1 MKLRTR
7 KFLAGLLSLG
17 LLLQAA
23 SPLSALAAEGGS
35 AAHTL
40 TVTVGNT
47 TYNLTANGETV
58 SFDVAW
64 PLGYPTVSYDEGF
77 AFEGGFNGDVILNG
91 GENVTIKG
99 ESYAVNGSLNATVN
113 DLTVTKSDSGTD
125 AAIRGEATITSAGD
139 VRISGNLDYNNI
151 SLVNQAV
158 EGKLTVNSAQDV
170 SIDGILNGGA
180 DINCQTLSLNC
191 GNGSTVSG
199 TLTVHNAQKIQATA
213 FAIYGVI
220 GDRGKA
226 GKLVLDHCTGAVTL
240 CNTYG
245 YEAVQAGTVEVRNLP
260 TGYVA
265 RYYAGSSE
273 AESTETQDAND
284 CARYSYFRIEYVNP
298 SNKTLTLTNAKA
310 YTDAAYTT
318 ELINAT
324 SANGTSTYHVDEG
337 KTVYVK
343 AVAPGEGQWKF
354 GGWIDREETS
364 EKITVT
370 VTEDMTLTAKWVE
383 RTTHTLTLKYAE
395 AYEGETKLVGT
406 AGENGTTTYTV
417 ENGKELTIKAV
428 APDET
433 QQWMFKGWTGSNKT
447 DKEINV
453 TVHENMALTAKWV
466 VETPEPDEGE
476 EVPYGITVTIG
487 NNPPIEVTS
496 ENCGHI
502 LGVGNDKLTY
512 DPDTHTLTGTGSF
525 GKMKVEI
532 TDDLEDKVDVV
543 LSNANGAVVNGSL
556 TVTGAQDVKV
566 TGVSSTALITRDA
579 TITCAGDI
587 LMDNTGSGNVLGYGD
602 HGNLDVQSAQNVT
615 IHGEGRTSTDED
627 GNNYTIYGRA
637 EIECS
642 GNVEITSQNGGA
654 VWDPVVITKAAN
666 VTITANQRAVWDSRS
681 YLDSSINCSGEVK
694 ITSKNA
700 AALHDG
706 KLTITGATD
715 VTISGKRDEGATVGG
730 NVTITCSGPVVLEN
744 TGGGNAVSGELKYTP
759 THTQKYE
766 IKTGT
771 TAESAEVVYPGE
783 SGTGY
788 TGAFNDPYINI
799 APASSGDTTPDDTG
813 TVDSDSGAGGAV
825 AAVLVGGAAVWGG
838 YEIATRVILHNILP
852 EGAEIPANRGQL
864 ALLVWN
870 TAGRPEP
877 VNTPAFADVAD
888 ADTAKAAQW
897 CVEQGIM
904 DAKSESTF
912 KPEGWMP
919 KFKTIEVW
927 EKAFPK
933 Q

>member
-47 TYNLTANGETV
+47 TYNLTANGGTV

-343 AVAPGEGQWKF
+343 AVAPGEGQW
-354 GGWIDREETS
+354 T
-364 EKITVT
+364 
-370 VTEDMTLTAKWVE
+370 
-383 RTTHTLTLKYAE
+383 
-395 AYEGETKLVGT
+395 
-406 AGENGTTTYTV
+406 
-417 ENGKELTIKAV
+417 
-428 APDET
+428 
-433 QQWMFKGWTGSNKT
+433 FKGWTGSEETSENITVTVNKNMT
-447 DKEINV
+447 LTANWVKEI
-453 TVHENMALTAKWV
+453 
-466 VETPEPDEGE
+466 PEPDEG
-476 EVPYGITVTIG
+476 VNYGIKVTIG

-566 TGVSSTALITRDA
+566 TGVSSTALITGDA

-627 GNNYTIYGRA
+627 GNSYTIYGRA

-681 YLDSSINCSGEVK
+681 YLDSSINCSGKVK
-694 ITSKNA
+694 ITSKTA

-715 VTISGKRDEGATVGG
+715 VTISGKRDEGATIGG
-730 NVTITCSGPVVLEN
+730 DAEITCSGDVVLEN
-744 TGGGNAVSGELKYTP
+744 KGTGAVVESKLVYTQSP
-759 THTQKYE
+759 AKGYE
-766 IKTGT
+766 VKTGKN
-771 TAESAEVVYPGE
+771 AESATVAYTDEEGTTSYTVPNTETNPETNPVPSYISITAVGTPPVVPGDDDF
-783 SGTGY
+783 TG
-788 TGAFNDPYINI
+788 G
-799 APASSGDTTPDDTG
+799 
-813 TVDSDSGAGGAV
+813 DSGAGGAV

-904 DAKSESTF
+904 EAKTAETF
-912 KPEGWMP
+912 KPEGWTP
-919 KFKTIEVW
+919 KLKVIEVW
-927 EKAFPK
+927 NKAFPK

>member
-1 MKLRTR
+1 MKRWTR
-7 KFLAGLLSLG
+7 KLLAGLLSFG
-17 LLLQAA
+17 MLLQVA
-23 SPLSALAAEGGS
+23 SPLSALAAEDISGAAQVAPVSSLIVRDGDSDNYAIVKYTLNHYADGS
-35 AAHTL
+35 VSWENGKKPFEGIDVKYDTETSTFVFTGTLSLPESEKPFVNLTCTDPKTDSIKLDGNGDNAVGAAL
-40 TVTVGNT
+40 TV
-47 TYNLTANGETV
+47 
-58 SFDVAW
+58 
-64 PLGYPTVSYDEGF
+64 GF
-77 AFEGGFNGDVILNG
+77 PSQTRGAKDITI
-91 GENVTIKG
+91 VT
-99 ESYAVNGSLNATVN
+99 
-113 DLTVTKSDSGTD
+113 DSNSS
-125 AAIRGEATITSAGD
+125 AAIRGYACLDCYGNVVIENPSGKATGGATRTAEGVLVYGNAQNVTVTGDDSRFIISGDFSVYSKGDVTLTNPSGAITESYIRVAESAGD
-139 VRISGNLDYNNI
+139 VKIEGSSSNGLAWLYGTTYDSTMIKAKPLTMKNNGGTVGKVVFTGADTT
-151 SLVNQAV
+151 SAYRVAV
-158 EGKLTVNSAQDV
+158 GESESNNTQTALTGTTYSATVNAKY
-170 SIDGILNGGA
+170 LN
-180 DINCQTLSLNC
+180 IQTGTPENT
-191 GNGSTVSG
+191 TVK
-199 TLTVHNAQKIQATA
+199 H
-213 FAIYGVI
+213 
-220 GDRGKA
+220 
-226 GKLVLDHCTGAVTL
+226 
-240 CNTYG
+240 
-245 YEAVQAGTVEVRNLP
+245 
-260 TGYVA
+260 
-265 RYYAGSSE
+265 
-273 AESTETQDAND
+273 
-284 CARYSYFRIEYVNP
+284 
-298 SNKTLTLTNAKA
+298 TLTLTNAKA
-310 YTDAAYTT
+310 YTDENHTVEADKNEAGIYSV
-318 ELINAT
+318 AK
-324 SANGTSTYHVDEG
+324 GT
-337 KTVYVK
+337 KVYV
-343 AVAPGEGQWKF
+343 VAEAPDNVSRWKF
-354 GGWIDREETS
+354 TGWEGSSETS
-364 EKITVT
+364 ENITVT
-370 VTEDMTLTAKWVE
+370 VNENTTLTAKWEKV
-383 RTTHTLTLKYAE
+383 
-395 AYEGETKLVGT
+395 
-406 AGENGTTTYTV
+406 
-417 ENGKELTIKAV
+417 
-428 APDET
+428 
-433 QQWMFKGWTGSNKT
+433 T
-447 DKEINV
+447 DQATN
-453 TVHENMALTAKWV
+453 
-466 VETPEPDEGE
+466 
-476 EVPYGITVTIG
+476 YGITVTIG

-566 TGVSSTALITRDA
+566 TGVSSTALITENA

-615 IHGEGRTSTDED
+615 IHGEGRTGTDED

-715 VTISGKRDEGATVGG
+715 VTISGKRDEGATIGG
-730 NVTITCSGPVVLEN
+730 DAEITCSGDVVLEN
-744 TGGGNAVSGELKYTP
+744 KGTGAVVESKLVYTQSP
-759 THTQKYE
+759 AKGYE
-766 IKTGT
+766 VKTGKN
-771 TAESAEVVYPGE
+771 AESATVAYTDEEGTTSYTVPNTETNPETNPVPSYISITAVGTPPVVPGDDDF
-783 SGTGY
+783 TG
-788 TGAFNDPYINI
+788 G
-799 APASSGDTTPDDTG
+799 
-813 TVDSDSGAGGAV
+813 DSGAGGAV

-838 YEIATRVILHNILP
+838 YEITTRVILHNILP

-904 DAKSESTF
+904 DAKSESSF

>member
-64 PLGYPTVSYDEGF
+64 PLGYPTVSYDKGF

-91 GENVTIKG
+91 GENVTIRG
-99 ESYAVNGSLNATVN
+99 TSYAVNGSLNATVN

-310 YTDAAYTT
+310 YTDAEYTT

-370 VTEDMTLTAKWVE
+370 VTEDMTLTANWV
-383 RTTHTLTLKYAE
+383 
-395 AYEGETKLVGT
+395 
-406 AGENGTTTYTV
+406 
-417 ENGKELTIKAV
+417 
-428 APDET
+428 
-433 QQWMFKGWTGSNKT
+433 
-447 DKEINV
+447 KEI
-453 TVHENMALTAKWV
+453 
-466 VETPEPDEGE
+466 PEPDEG
-476 EVPYGITVTIG
+476 VNYGITVTIG

-502 LGVGNDKLTY
+502 LEVGNDKLTY

-566 TGVSSTALITRDA
+566 TGVSSTALITGDA

-615 IHGEGRTSTDED
+615 IHGEGRTGTDED

-715 VTISGKRDEGATVGG
+715 VTISGKRDEGATIGG
-730 NVTITCSGPVVLEN
+730 DAEITCSGDVVLEN
-744 TGGGNAVSGELKYTP
+744 KGTGAVVESKLVYKQNPAKG
-759 THTQKYE
+759 YE
-766 IKTGT
+766 VKTGEN
-771 TAESAEVVYPGE
+771 AESATVAYTDEEGTTSYTVPNTETNPETNPVPSYISITAVGTPPVVPGDDDF
-783 SGTGY
+783 TG
-788 TGAFNDPYINI
+788 G
-799 APASSGDTTPDDTG
+799 
-813 TVDSDSGAGGAV
+813 DSGAGGAV

-897 CVEQGIM
+897 CVEQGLL

>member
-47 TYNLTANGETV
+47 TYNLTANGGTV
-58 SFDVAW
+58 SSDETW
-64 PLGYPTVSYDEGF
+64 PLGYPAVSYDDGF
-77 AFEGGFNGDVILNG
+77 AFEGGFNGDVTLNG
-91 GENVTIKG
+91 GENVTIRG
-99 ESYAVNGSLNATVN
+99 TSYAVNGSLNATVN

-125 AAIRGEATITSAGD
+125 AAIRGDATITSVGD

-370 VTEDMTLTAKWVE
+370 VTEDMTLTANWV
-383 RTTHTLTLKYAE
+383 
-395 AYEGETKLVGT
+395 
-406 AGENGTTTYTV
+406 
-417 ENGKELTIKAV
+417 
-428 APDET
+428 
-433 QQWMFKGWTGSNKT
+433 
-447 DKEINV
+447 KEI
-453 TVHENMALTAKWV
+453 
-466 VETPEPDEGE
+466 PEPDEG
-476 EVPYGITVTIG
+476 VNYGIKVTIG

-502 LGVGNDKLTY
+502 LEVGNDKLTY

-566 TGVSSTALITRDA
+566 TGVSSTALITGDA

-715 VTISGKRDEGATVGG
+715 VTISGKRDEGATIGG
-730 NVTITCSGPVVLEN
+730 DAEITCSGDVVLEN
-744 TGGGNAVSGELKYTP
+744 KGTGAVVESKLVYKQNPAKG
-759 THTQKYE
+759 YE
-766 IKTGT
+766 VKTGEN
-771 TAESAEVVYPGE
+771 AESATVAYTDEEGTTSYTVPNTETNPETNPVPSYISITAVGTPPVVPGDDDF
-783 SGTGY
+783 TG
-788 TGAFNDPYINI
+788 G
-799 APASSGDTTPDDTG
+799 
-813 TVDSDSGAGGAV
+813 DSGAGGAV

-877 VNTPAFADVAD
+877 VNIPAFADVAD

-897 CVEQGIM
+897 CVEQGLL